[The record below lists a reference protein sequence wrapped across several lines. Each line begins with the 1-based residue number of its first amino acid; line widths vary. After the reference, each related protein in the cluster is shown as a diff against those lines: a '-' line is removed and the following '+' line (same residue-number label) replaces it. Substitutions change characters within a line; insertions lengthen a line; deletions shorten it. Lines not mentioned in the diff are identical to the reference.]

1 MKRLLRFP
9 LDNDHTVLIEVDTP
23 EDEGGMVNAG
33 HGDKVIENVQRT
45 FGEAL
50 GTLKPTAQ
58 MIVAQLRGLD
68 EPPDEFVVRFGLKL
82 TAGAELFITAGAEA
96 NLEVTLTYKSKEQ
109 GQASQDNNV

>member
-9 LDNDHTVLIEVDTP
+9 LDTENTVLVEVDTSE
-23 EDEGGMVNAG
+23 EDSGMVNAG
-33 HGDKVIENVQRT
+33 RKDDVIENVQRT

-58 MIVAQLRGLD
+58 MIVSQLRGLE
-68 EPPDEFVVRFGLKL
+68 EPPDEFVVSFGLRL

-96 NLEVTLTYKSKEQ
+96 NLDVTLTYKRK
-109 GQASQDNNV
+109 D